1 MLKYNRLCRI
11 MVKDI
16 KTKIS
21 ELNIEFDFEAYWEV
35 IYLILL
41 TFFVGMR
48 FLMSTMFTIR
58 WPRYFHHTLIV
69 IGIVL
74 VLAHVILSKGIKAKE
89 LLVMTII
96 VFVFMMSYYVS
107 GYILPVELLILIL
120 GAYRVNFRNILKT
133 YIAVWSVL
141 LVVTIIGAMTGLA
154 ENLVYYQGESG
165 ERVRMALGIC
175 YPTDLAAYVVFL
187 MFAYVCVRDEYITY
201 LEIGV
206 MAALA
211 GAVYYITDA
220 RTNFIVME
228 MLVVVVL
235 LAKKFKKQFE
245 KLINKKWVKGVC
257 VFLPIVMCLI
267 AWSMTIVFNADND
280 VLTFIDRKVMSYRLW
295 LGKRALNDYGIS
307 AFGKYVLEKGF
318 GGSVEFPDDYFFID
332 SSFISMGVKYGLFF
346 LLVNIV
352 MFSGKIY
359 RFVVEK
365 KILIIIVMSMIT
377 IQSLM
382 EHHYIQYWY
391 NPFTIT
397 IFASMSYAGRE
408 SLHIKKEEVMDLNR
422 NIRDNALNKRKR

>member
-1 MLKYNRLCRI
+1 

-74 VLAHVILSKGIKAKE
+74 VLAHVILAKGIKAKE

-165 ERVRMALGIC
+165 ERVRIALGIC
-175 YPTDLAAYVVFL
+175 YPTDLAAYVAFL

-206 MAALA
+206 MAGLA

-245 KLINKKWVKGVC
+245 KLINKKWAKGVC

-280 VLTFIDRKVMSYRLW
+280 VLTFIDRKVVSYRLS

-307 AFGKYVLEKGF
+307 AFGKYVLEKGN
-318 GGSVEFPDDYFFID
+318 GGSVELQDDYFFID

-365 KILIIIVMSMIT
+365 KILIIIVMSMIA
-377 IQSLM
+377 IQSIM

-422 NIRDNALNKRKR
+422 DIRDNALNKRKR

>member
-1 MLKYNRLCRI
+1 M
-11 MVKDI
+11 MKDI
-16 KTKIS
+16 KTRIS
-21 ELNIEFDFEAYWEV
+21 KLNIDFEAYWEP

-41 TFFVGMR
+41 AFFVGMR
-48 FLMSTMFTIR
+48 FLLSTMFTIY
-58 WPRYFHHTLIV
+58 WPKYFYRTLTV
-69 IGIVL
+69 IGVML
-74 VLAHVILSKGIKAKE
+74 VLLHLMMAKDISKKE
-89 LLVMTII
+89 IAAMLVVT
-96 VFVFMMSYYVS
+96 FVFMMSHYVS
-107 GYILPVELLILIL
+107 GYDFLVDLLILIL

-165 ERVRMALGIC
+165 ERVRIALGIC
-175 YPTDLAAYVVFL
+175 YPTDLAAYVAFL

-206 MAALA
+206 MAGLA

-228 MLVVVVL
+228 MLAVVVL

-257 VFLPIVMCLI
+257 VFFPIVMCLI
-267 AWSMTIVFNADND
+267 AWSMTIAFNADND
-280 VLTFIDRKVMSYRLW
+280 VLAFIDRKVVSYRLL

-307 AFGKYVLEKGF
+307 AFGKYVLEKGN
-318 GGSVEFPDDYFFID
+318 GGSVELQDDYFFID
-332 SSFISMGVKYGLFF
+332 SSFISMGVKYGLIF

-365 KILIIIVMSMIT
+365 KILIIIVMSMIA
-377 IQSLM
+377 IQSIM

-422 NIRDNALNKRKR
+422 DIRDNALNKRKR